1 MKISISRK
9 QITKF
14 FSYLIIGLFLI
25 TIVIVVLKINF
36 PSLIK
41 VTAFQTIETF
51 LHFNG
56 EANFVAWL
64 SSLILLISSIL
75 LFLIAFSKKQSKD
88 LFSKHWKWL
97 AIIFLIMAID
107 ETAQIHESFS
117 RIFSVFLPDGYWLF
131 DAKFAFFLIGVP
143 LTLVLG
149 FIFLKFLLH
158 LPKKTKR
165 LFIIA
170 GAIFL
175 GGALG
180 LEFFSN
186 YLHHIHTH
194 YFWFRITQ
202 SMEEIFELS
211 GIVIFN
217 YAILGYLKEEM
228 EEKEVD
234 LVLLP

>member
-1 MKISISRK
+1 MTISIFRK
-9 QITKF
+9 RLTKA
-14 FSYLIIGLFLI
+14 FSYVIITLFLA

-36 PSLIK
+36 SFLINNPIFK
-41 VTAFQTIETF
+41 TIESF

-56 EANFVAWL
+56 EANFPAWL
-64 SSLILLISSIL
+64 SSLVLLISSVL
-75 LFLIAFSKKQSKD
+75 LGVIFYLKKQSKNP
-88 LFSKHWKWL
+88 FYRHWKWL
-97 AIIFLIMAID
+97 AIIFLILTID

-117 RIFSVFLPDGYWLF
+117 RIFSSKLPDSYWFF
-131 DAKFAFFLIGVP
+131 DSKFSFFLIGVP
-143 LTLVLG
+143 LALVLG
-149 FIFLKFLLH
+149 FVFLKFLLH

-180 LEFFSN
+180 LELFSN

-194 YFWFRITQ
+194 YFWFRMTQ
-202 SMEEIFELS
+202 SMEEVFELF

-217 YAILGYLKEEM
+217 YALFLHLEKDMGYKELK
-228 EEKEVD
+228 
-234 LVLLP
+234 LT